1 MAANAQLRALL
12 LHSLPEKEMEA
23 LGGRILL
30 EEGFAEQLEEAEID
44 LLDDYAHQRL
54 TSEERGAV
62 ERHLLKT
69 LRNRE
74 RLLTAHAIRRLR
86 K

>member
-23 LGGRILL
+23 LTGRILL
-30 EEGFAEQLEEAEID
+30 EEGFAEQLQDAEID

-54 TSEERGAV
+54 TSEERAAV
-62 ERHLLKT
+62 ERHLLNT

-74 RLLTAHAIRRLR
+74 RLLTAHAILRLR